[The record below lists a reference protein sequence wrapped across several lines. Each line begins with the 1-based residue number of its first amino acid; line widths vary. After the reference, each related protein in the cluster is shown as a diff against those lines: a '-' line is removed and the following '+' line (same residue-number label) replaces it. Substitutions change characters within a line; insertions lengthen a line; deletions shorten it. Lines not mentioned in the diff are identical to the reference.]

1 MNMTKLTAGF
11 LAAAMMLTGTASF
24 TETDSL
30 TASAE
35 MALPDK
41 YDPRPDGTV
50 TPVRNQEQYGT
61 CWAHALVGSL
71 ECSLI
76 PYDPEVDLSEW
87 YLAYT
92 AYLNGKGNSFED
104 LLENGGEYAY
114 VSGSLISGKGLVSES
129 LMPYGDFEVLGD
141 IAAYNDPCGGSEYL
155 VTEALEFPY
164 DKDDIDYYE
173 NCSRIKE
180 YLYNGNGLYFCYME
194 DNAFRDYDHASY
206 HSPEH
211 LSNDIEATFHAVTIV
226 GWDDNFPKENFVE
239 PASKD
244 GAWLAKNSWGDW
256 ECDNGYFW
264 ISYDE
269 VAHDL
274 LGLSAVPAEYYDEV
288 HSYELAGGSGYYFAE
303 IDNPSGA
310 MANLFTAAEDT
321 FVTAVTFMSES
332 DNDAYT
338 ITVYTDLTDPTLPT
352 SGTPHS
358 VTTGELLM
366 KGLHTA
372 ELTEPVAIGAGE
384 TYAVVVEQSGLPNES
399 HVYAEFNFE
408 QCIYDAE
415 GNLLSVDTENSFTPV
430 PGRSFLCLDG
440 ENWVDTFDLCEEES
454 YTETDDAGQEITV
467 CNKITWGEAYI
478 TALTNKADTVQFSD
492 YCDTLRIGDAIALSS
507 YGGGEILYSVNGGEY
522 TVYSEPIVFTEDMTI
537 SAYCEGGEVR
547 EHSYT
552 VRDAKL
558 YDMQLHTVYEDGSRF
573 LESAEFVKTAENRY
587 EADLEVF
594 LEDMIGADVRL
605 YTNGTVTCNGQE
617 ITAGET
623 LHIECTLGSELVFTA
638 VGDGMETTEYIIRF
652 VEYDKS
658 MTYGDLDMDG
668 EYTAMDAA
676 AVLTYAAAA
685 GIGEPPALPDENWLL
700 RADMNLNSMA
710 DAEDAATIL
719 MFAAECGAY

>member
-11 LAAAMMLTGTASF
+11 LAAAMMLTGTAAF

-41 YDPRPDGTV
+41 YDPRADGLT

-71 ECSLI
+71 ESSLI

-92 AYLNGKGNSFED
+92 AYLEGNDSSFEE
-104 LLENGGEYAY
+104 LLESGGNYECVA
-114 VSGSLISGKGLVSES
+114 SAIASGKGLVSES
-129 LMPYGDFEVLGD
+129 LIPYGNFEVLGD
-141 IAAYNDPCGGSEYL
+141 TSAYNDPCGGSEYL
-155 VTEALEFPY
+155 VTDTMKFPY
-164 DKDDIDYYE
+164 SKYEDDYYMQR
-173 NCSRIKE
+173 SLIKD
-180 YLYNGNGLYFCYME
+180 YLYAGNSLYFSYNESDLYRSCEY
-194 DNAFRDYDHASY
+194 NSY
-206 HSPEH
+206 HSPDFIPEDVV
-211 LSNDIEATFHAVTIV
+211 SYGHAVTIV

-239 PASKD
+239 PASED

-256 ECDNGYFW
+256 QCDNGYFW
-264 ISYDE
+264 ISYDQAPDTPL
-269 VAHDL
+269 V
-274 LGLSAVPAEYYDEV
+274 GLSAIPAEYYDEI
-288 HSYELAGGSGYYFAE
+288 HGYELAGGSSYYSE
-303 IDNPSGA
+303 EESTSGA
-310 MANLFTAAEDT
+310 MANLFTASEDCI
-321 FVTAVTFMSES
+321 VTAVRFMAES
-332 DNDAYT
+332 GNDTYK
-338 ITVYTDLTDPTLPT
+338 ITVYTELADPADPT
-352 SGTPHS
+352 SGTPQC
-358 VTTGELLM
+358 VIEGEIM
-366 KGLHTA
+366 NSGLRTI
-372 ELTEPVAIGAGE
+372 ELTEYIAVGAGE

-399 HVYAEFNFE
+399 H
-408 QCIYDAE
+408 IYTEWSFHQTIHDAE
-415 GNLLSVDTENSFTPV
+415 GNLQSEYIDYEFTPV
-430 PGRSFLCLDG
+430 QGRSFLCLDG
-440 ENWVDTFDLCEEES
+440 ENWVDTYDLRYED
-454 YTETDDAGQEITV
+454 TLTTTDDY
-467 CNKITWGEAYI
+467 GEELTIHSTELIGAAYI
-478 TALTNKADTVQFSD
+478 TALTNKPDSVQFSD
-492 YCDTLRIGDAIALSS
+492 YCDTLRIGDVIALSS
-507 YGGGEILYSVNGGEY
+507 YGGGEILYSVNGGAY

-552 VRDAKL
+552 VRDTKL
-558 YDMQLHTVYEDGSRF
+558 YDMQLRTVHEDGSCLLADVYF
-573 LESAEFVKTAENRY
+573 TETAENRC
-587 EADLEVF
+587 EADVEVF
-594 LEDMIGADVRL
+594 LEDMIGADVCL

-617 ITAGET
+617 ITADET

-685 GIGEPPALPDENWLL
+685 GIGEPPALPDENWML